1 MAREG
6 FPFLLVVAG
15 LTGVCWLG
23 TPYYDGLTYA
33 AVVFGVLSAFVV
45 FFFRDPSR
53 VPPADPGAI
62 VAAGDGRVI
71 AIESTG
77 EEEYL
82 DGAGTRISVFL
93 SVFNVHVNRAPMAGT
108 VDFVAWQRAGFRAA
122 YKTEASEDNTQ
133 SIIGIS
139 NGSTRL
145 IVKQIVGVVARRI
158 ACYLSAGDVVRLGER
173 FGLIRFGSRVD
184 HILPANTEIRVEVG
198 DRVRAGETIIGIS
211 QSRVAT

>member
-6 FPFLLVVAG
+6 LPFLLVAAA
-15 LTGVCWLG
+15 LTGICWLG
-23 TPYYDGLTYA
+23 TAYYAGLMYA
-33 AVVFGVLSAFVV
+33 AVFFGVLSAFVV

-53 VPPADPGAI
+53 VPPSDPGAI
-62 VAAGDGRVI
+62 LAAGDGRVV
-71 AIESTG
+71 AIEPVG

-82 DGAGTRISVFL
+82 NGPGTRISVFL

-108 VDFVAWQRAGFRAA
+108 VDFVAWHRAGFHAA

-139 NGSTRL
+139 NGAARL

-158 ACYLSAGDVVRLGER
+158 ACYLTAGDKVRLGER

-184 HILPANTEIRVEVG
+184 HILPVETEILVEVG

-211 QSRVAT
+211 QSRAAT